1 MTKSPV
7 ALRKELIRNCH
18 RVVVKA
24 GTRLLTDPESL
35 SRIIRQIA
43 DIRKAG
49 KQVILVSSGAVG
61 TGMKLLGLKKRPSGL
76 SEVQALAALGQVK
89 LMAMYQEECAKHGF
103 HAAQLLLTADDL
115 RDRERHINTL
125 NCVETL
131 LSQNILPIVN
141 ENDPVSVSGLKFG
154 DNDILASLLACMTR
168 SDLTIILTTVDG
180 LLTPMPDGSFG
191 DRISVVCGV
200 TDTQRNMAKGTDN
213 AEMSIGGMA
222 SKLKAADTLNAA
234 GEALWLASGK
244 TPDILGEIF
253 AGKDVGT
260 LFLPAE
266 GHTHKLE
273 SKKRWIASFSRISGK
288 LTVDKGAATALME
301 KGRSL
306 LPSGVISVS
315 GTFKRGDVV
324 EVCDSECN
332 LIAKGLTNFSSTE
345 CKLIAG
351 YQSSS
356 NHTILK
362 YHADEEIIH
371 RNNMYVYK
379 NH

>member
-1 MTKSPV
+1 MESPV
-7 ALRKELIRNCH
+7 SLRKELIAKCR

-24 GTRLLTDPESL
+24 GTRLLTEPESL

-43 DIRKAG
+43 RIRKKG

-61 TGMKLLGLKKRPSGL
+61 PGMKLLGLKKRPSGL

-89 LMAMYQEECAKHGF
+89 LMAMYQEECAKHDF
-103 HAAQLLLTADDL
+103 RAAQLLLTADDL

-125 NCVETL
+125 NCLETL
-131 LSQNILPIVN
+131 LSQDILPIVN

-168 SDLTIILTTVDG
+168 ADLTIILTTVDG
-180 LLTPMPDGSFG
+180 LLTPLPDGSFG
-191 DRISVVCGV
+191 DRISVVRGV
-200 TDTQRNMAKGTDN
+200 TDAQRDMARGTDN

-244 TPDILGEIF
+244 GPDILEEIF

-260 LFLPAE
+260 LFLPPE
-266 GHTHKLE
+266 GEERKLE
-273 SKKRWIASFSRISGK
+273 SKKRWIASFSRISGRI
-288 LTVDKGAATALME
+288 TVDRGAATALAE

-306 LPSGVISVS
+306 LPSGVTGIS

-324 EVCDSECN
+324 EVCDPEGN
-332 LIAKGLTNFSSTE
+332 LVAKGLSNFSSPE
-345 CKLIAG
+345 CRALAG
-351 YQSSS
+351 CQSER
-356 NHTILK
+356 NHEILK
-362 YHADEEIIH
+362 HDADEEIIH
-371 RNNMYVYK
+371 RNNMFVYRK
-379 NH
+379 H